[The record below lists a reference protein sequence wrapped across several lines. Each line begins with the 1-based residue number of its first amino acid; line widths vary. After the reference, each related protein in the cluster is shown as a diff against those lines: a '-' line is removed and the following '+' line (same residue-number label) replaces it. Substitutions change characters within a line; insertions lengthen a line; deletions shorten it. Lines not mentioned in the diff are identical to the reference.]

1 MYYVKPLG
9 NSKGGGR
16 RTPPFYFE
24 KRKESRRDVPTEAFI
39 AMQPDISTPIIKPFS
54 LSRAS

>member
-9 NSKGGGR
+9 NSKGAVRG
-16 RTPPFYFE
+16 PPLCYFE